1 MSNVL
6 TNYNNK
12 NTHDDVIIII
22 IMMMTTSYVP
32 LSLKI
37 VLSGVT
43 KPRD

>member
-1 MSNVL
+1 M

-12 NTHDDVIIII
+12 NTHDDVII